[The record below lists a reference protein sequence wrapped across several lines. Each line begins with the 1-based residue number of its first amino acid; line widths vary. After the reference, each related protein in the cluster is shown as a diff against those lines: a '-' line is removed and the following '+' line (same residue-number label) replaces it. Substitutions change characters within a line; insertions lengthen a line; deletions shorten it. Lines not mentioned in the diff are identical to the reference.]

1 MKKYEE
7 TLQDLWDSTKKKK
20 KRWWG
25 GRNINT
31 MGIPEGKEKEKGK
44 ESISKTK
51 IAQNFPNLEREMGTQ
66 IHVPHRTFKM
76 LSP

>member
-7 TLQDLWDSTKKKK
+7 SLQDLWDSTKKK
-20 KRWWG
+20 G
-25 GRNINT
+25 GGNINT

-51 IAQNFPNLEREMGTQ
+51 ITQNFPNLEREMGTQ
-66 IHVPHRTFKM
+66 ICAPHRTFKM